1 MSIFKC
7 ILCFK
12 DIKDY
17 ERFLVKS
24 RKKTTF
30 DVNFALANLDFLVY
44 TVSEYICGQCL
55 GILRKKTNFEAEP

>member
-1 MSIFKC
+1 MSLYKC

-12 DIKDY
+12 DIIKDY

-30 DVNFALANLDFLVY
+30 DVNFALANLDFLVSSC
-44 TVSEYICGQCL
+44 TRSPSTFVGSALEFSE
-55 GILRKKTNFEAEP
+55 KDKT